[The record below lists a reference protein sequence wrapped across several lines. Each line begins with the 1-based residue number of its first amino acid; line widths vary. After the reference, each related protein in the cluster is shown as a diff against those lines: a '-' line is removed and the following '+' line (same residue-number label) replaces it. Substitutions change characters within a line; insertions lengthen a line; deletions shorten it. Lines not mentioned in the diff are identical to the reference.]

1 MILFHPI
8 TTQVVNIF
16 GSQEAHIQWQELL
29 VLNEDQDK

>member
-16 GSQEAHIQWQELL
+16 GSQEAHNAMARTVSTQ
-29 VLNEDQDK
+29 

>member
-16 GSQEAHIQWQELL
+16 GRQEAHMHWQALL
-29 VLNEDQDK
+29 VLNEEQDK